1 MTYKYWNIEID
12 GVDRVGKNT
21 LAPYLTFLSN
31 YRFAIKPR
39 GLLTQLVYSKKFNRL
54 HKYDYT
60 SYKEHTIIVL
70 LYADE
75 EDLKERFWNTNEKNI
90 DIKHD
95 MQMFND
101 AANELIINN
110 FKVLK
115 YNTSHITHYDIA
127 KDILSNADNWESQL

>member
-1 MTYKYWNIEID
+1 MKYTYWNIEID

-39 GLLTQLVYSKKFNRL
+39 GLLTQLVYSKKFNRYY
-54 HKYDYT
+54 KYDYD
-60 SYKEHTIIVL
+60 SYKEHTVIVL

-75 EDLKERFWNTNEKNI
+75 EDLKERFWNTNEKEINI
-90 DIKHD
+90 KYD
-95 MQMFND
+95 MIMFENE
-101 AANELIINN
+101 ANMLISKG

-127 KDILSNADNWESQL
+127 KDIIAHIDTWETSK

>member
-1 MTYKYWNIEID
+1 MYKYWNIEID

-39 GLLTQLVYSKKFNRL
+39 GLLTQLVYSEKFSR
-54 HKYDYT
+54 HHEYDYD
-60 SYKEHTIIVL
+60 SYKEHTVIVL

-75 EDLKERFWNTNEKNI
+75 EDLNERFWNTHEKII
-90 DIKHD
+90 DIKND
-95 MQMFND
+95 TKMFD
-101 AANELIINN
+101 DVANVLNTQG

-115 YNTSHITHYDIA
+115 YNTSHMTHYDIA
-127 KDILSNADNWESQL
+127 KDILSNINKWETQLC

>member
-1 MTYKYWNIEID
+1 MMYKYWNIEID
-12 GVDRVGKNT
+12 GIDRVGKNT

-39 GLLTQLVYSKKFNRL
+39 GLLTQLVYSKKFNRS
-54 HKYDYT
+54 HTYEYT
-60 SYKEHTIIVL
+60 SYKEHTVIVL

-75 EDLKERFWNTNEKNI
+75 EDLKERFWNTNEKTI
-90 DIKHD
+90 DMTYD
-95 MQMFND
+95 MKMFND
-101 AANELIINN
+101 AANELIANK

-127 KDILSNADNWESQL
+127 KDILSNVDKWESQL

>member
-39 GLLTQLVYSKKFNRL
+39 GLLTQLVYSKKFNRS
-54 HKYDYT
+54 HEYDYT

-101 AANELIINN
+101 TANELIINN

-127 KDILSNADNWESQL
+127 KDILSNIDNWES